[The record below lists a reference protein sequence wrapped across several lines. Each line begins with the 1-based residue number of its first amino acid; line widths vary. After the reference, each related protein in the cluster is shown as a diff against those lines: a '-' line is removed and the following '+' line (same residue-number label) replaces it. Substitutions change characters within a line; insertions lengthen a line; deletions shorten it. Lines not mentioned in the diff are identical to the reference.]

1 MYLGWVS
8 SESLCATVVISLFYS
23 ETFSLSPL
31 VDVGRLPNH
40 VNSCVLYVCLL
51 FIFSLLI
58 LV

>member
-23 ETFSLSPL
+23 ENFSLSPL
-31 VDVGRLPNH
+31 VDVGKLPNH
-40 VNSCVLYVCLL
+40 VNSCVLCVCLL
-51 FIFSLLI
+51 FILSLLL